1 VINSKRLIP
10 TGRWV
15 RSQNRPGKIGKILMQ
30 RLRRSGRKRPLRI
43 KKDTKG
49 RKTMTKL
56 LLPQKLVEKQNLPL
70 QRK

>member
-1 VINSKRLIP
+1 
-10 TGRWV
+10 
-15 RSQNRPGKIGKILMQ
+15 MQ
-30 RLRRSGRKRPLRI
+30 RLRRSGRRRPLRI

-56 LLPQKLVEKQNLPL
+56 LLPQKLVGKLNLPL